1 MEKEFSAA
9 LHPTQYGNHI
19 KDGRHRATKI
29 NPEVRKL
36 MDAGMSQRT
45 AYRHV
50 AATKPKKTTKPKK
63 KEPEF
68 DYDKETPKGE
78 WV

>member
-1 MEKEFSAA
+1 MEKEFIAA

-19 KDGRHRATKI
+19 KDGRHRATHI
-29 NPEVRKL
+29 NTEVQNL
-36 MDAGMSQRT
+36 MDSGMSRRS
-45 AYRHV
+45 AYRHA
-50 AATKPKKTTKPKK
+50 AATNKKK
-63 KEPEF
+63 KEPDF

>member
-19 KDGRHRATKI
+19 KDGRHRATHI
-29 NPEVRKL
+29 NPEVQKL
-36 MDAGMSQRT
+36 MDAGMSERS
-45 AYRHV
+45 AYRHA
-50 AATKPKKTTKPKK
+50 AATKIKK
-63 KEPEF
+63 KEPDF

>member
-19 KDGRHRATKI
+19 KDGRHRATHI

-36 MDAGMSQRT
+36 MDAGMSKRT
-45 AYRHV
+45 AYRHI
-50 AATKPKKTTKPKK
+50 AATKPKN
-63 KEPEF
+63 KEPDF
-68 DYDKETPKGE
+68 DYERNTPKGE

>member
-1 MEKEFSAA
+1 MVKEFNEA

-19 KDGRHRATKI
+19 KYGSHRARHI

-36 MDAGMSQRT
+36 MDSGMSQRS
-45 AYRHV
+45 AYRH
-50 AATKPKKTTKPKK
+50 AASTKNKK
-63 KEPEF
+63 KEPKF
-68 DYDKETPKGE
+68 DYDKYTPKGE

>member
-1 MEKEFSAA
+1 MKNERMENEFSAA

-19 KDGRHRATKI
+19 KDGRHRATLI

-36 MDAGMSQRT
+36 MNAGMSKRT
-45 AYRHV
+45 AYRHA
-50 AATKPKKTTKPKK
+50 AATNPKK
-63 KEPEF
+63 KESDF
-68 DYDKETPKGE
+68 NYDKETPKGE

>member
-9 LHPTQYGNHI
+9 LHPTQYGNHL
-19 KDGRHRATKI
+19 KDGRHRASHI

-36 MDAGMSQRT
+36 MDSGMSERS
-45 AYRHV
+45 AYRHA
-50 AATKPKKTTKPKK
+50 AATKPKN
-63 KEPEF
+63 KEPDF
-68 DYDKETPKGE
+68 DYERNTPKGE

>member
-19 KDGRHRATKI
+19 KDGRHRARHIK
-29 NPEVRKL
+29 PEVRKL
-36 MDAGMSQRT
+36 MDSGMSQRS
-45 AYRHV
+45 AYRH
-50 AATKPKKTTKPKK
+50 AASTKLKK

>member
-19 KDGRHRATKI
+19 KDGRHRGSKI
-29 NPEVRKL
+29 NPEVAKL
-36 MDAGMSQRT
+36 VKHGYNVRT
-45 AYRHV
+45 AYRIV
-50 AATKPKKTTKPKK
+50 ERAKADNKKYKD
-63 KEPEF
+63 F

>member
-19 KDGRHRATKI
+19 NDGRHRATQM

-36 MDAGMSQRT
+36 MDEGMSRRS

-50 AATKPKKTTKPKK
+50 AAKHKK
-63 KEPEF
+63 KEPKF

>member
-19 KDGRHRATKI
+19 KDGRHRATHI
-29 NPEVRKL
+29 NPEVQK
-36 MDAGMSQRT
+36 MMEQGYNKRT
-45 AYRHV
+45 AYRMV
-50 AATKPKKTTKPKK
+50 ARANADNKKDKD
-63 KEPEF
+63 F

>member
-19 KDGRHRATKI
+19 KDGRHRGSKI
-29 NPEVRKL
+29 NPEVAKL
-36 MDAGMSQRT
+36 MDAGMSRRS
-45 AYRHV
+45 AYRH
-50 AATKPKKTTKPKK
+50 AEATKPKK
-63 KEPEF
+63 KEPDF

>member
-9 LHPTQYGNHI
+9 LHPTQYG
-19 KDGRHRATKI
+19 RHRARHI

-36 MDAGMSQRT
+36 MDSGMSQRY
-45 AYRHV
+45 AYRH
-50 AATKPKKTTKPKK
+50 AASTKPKK